1 MDTHYI
7 HGTVS
12 IEVKTGKHYDTLDV
26 KTATGEYIFF
36 CEDTDQLKELLVK
49 ALASIPEE
57 DPVMTALADIQD
69 GADKFIEGLTE
80 KQRLAKLMA
89 DGEAGLKAIL

>member
-7 HGTVS
+7 HDIVNM
-12 IEVKTGKHYDTLDV
+12 EVKTGKHYDTLDV

-49 ALASIPEE
+49 ALDSVPETNYPE
-57 DPVMTALADIQD
+57 DISAAGLAD
-69 GADKFIEGLTE
+69 KERF
-80 KQRLAKLMA
+80 AKIVA

>member
-1 MDTHYI
+1 MDAHYI

-12 IEVKTGKHYDTLDV
+12 IAVKSGKHYDTLDV

-36 CEDTDQLKELLVK
+36 CEDIDQLKELLVK

-57 DPVMTALADIQD
+57 DPVAAGLAD
-69 GADKFIEGLTE
+69 KERF
-80 KQRLAKLMA
+80 AKIVA